1 MNKLPTL
8 ARRPRLYTQKST
20 KVKLR
25 RSPKINIVKAIA
37 NSLTMLCVI
46 GCVSLI
52 LYAIYLA
59 IPHIGY
65 GIWLSLPCFVVA
77 AIIALLGAS
86 IQAFA
91 QTRGNK
97 DG

>member
-1 MNKLPTL
+1 MIPTL
-8 ARRPRLYTQKST
+8 TRRPRLYAQKSA
-20 KVKLR
+20 KVKTK
-25 RSPKINIVKAIA
+25 RSPKIKIVKAIA
-37 NSLTMLCVI
+37 NISTMLCAI

-77 AIIALLGAS
+77 AIISLIGAS
-86 IQAFA
+86 IQAFV
-91 QTRGNK
+91 QTRG
-97 DG
+97 DRHE